1 MEIKKIIRKLLSG
14 SSYDTHYDHEIFN
27 PGFEN
32 SRKLR
37 SPYPMDAHM
46 MDEDMHATLNLIQKE
61 LLTMREENFNLSKKL
76 MREKFK
82 AKIVGKNQDKHQ
94 EKHRHQKHHD
104 SERSL

>member
-1 MEIKKIIRKLLSG
+1 
-14 SSYDTHYDHEIFN
+14 
-27 PGFEN
+27 
-32 SRKLR
+32 
-37 SPYPMDAHM
+37 M

-82 AKIVGKNQDKHQ
+82 AKIVGKNLDKHQ

>member
-1 MEIKKIIRKLLSG
+1 
-14 SSYDTHYDHEIFN
+14 
-27 PGFEN
+27 
-32 SRKLR
+32 
-37 SPYPMDAHM
+37 M

-82 AKIVGKNQDKHQ
+82 AKIVGKNQDKHP